1 MAELNRFFHDLGG
14 ISVYTVGMEEMLPFL
29 LGAAMV
35 ATLVVLIIGVV
46 SFGVY
51 GDFYKRHANNLMRA
65 RVLFQ
70 GIAVA
75 IFAGIVFLSVS

>member
-1 MAELNRFFHDLGG
+1 
-14 ISVYTVGMEEMLPFL
+14 MEEMLPFL

-35 ATLVVLIIGVV
+35 ATVVVLIIGVI

-51 GDFYKRHANNLMRA
+51 GDFYKRHANNLMRL

-75 IFAGIVFLSVS
+75 IFAGMVFLSVS

>member
-1 MAELNRFFHDLGG
+1 
-14 ISVYTVGMEEMLPFL
+14 MEEMLPFL
-29 LGAAMV
+29 LGAAIV
-35 ATLVVLIIGVV
+35 ATVVVLIIGVI
-46 SFGVY
+46 SFGVH
-51 GDFYKRHANNLMRA
+51 GDFYKHHANNLMRL

>member
-1 MAELNRFFHDLGG
+1 
-14 ISVYTVGMEEMLPFL
+14 MEEMLPFL

-35 ATLVVLIIGVV
+35 ATVVVLIIGVI
-46 SFGVY
+46 SFGVN
-51 GDFYKRHANNLMRA
+51 GDFYKRHANNLMRL

-75 IFAGIVFLSVS
+75 IFAGIVYLSVS